1 MPRLKAR
8 IHNERVKSFCGIV
21 NALAS
26 AVLVL
31 SFIRPKLDEE
41 QHSVYSSGVELSDK
55 FASFIEAGAS
65 VEPGVNVWW
74 VAGAGG
80 TYVIAFM
87 ALGLLRHE
95 S

>member
-8 IHNERVKSFCGIV
+8 IYNERVKSFCAIV

-31 SFIRPKLDEE
+31 AFIRPKLDGEE
-41 QHSVYSSGVELSDK
+41 HSLNPWDVELSDK
-55 FASFIEAGAS
+55 IAGFIEAGAF
-65 VEPGVNVWW
+65 VEPGINVWW
-74 VAGAGG
+74 IAGACGA
-80 TYVIAFM
+80 YVIAFL
-87 ALGLLRHE
+87 ALGLLREE